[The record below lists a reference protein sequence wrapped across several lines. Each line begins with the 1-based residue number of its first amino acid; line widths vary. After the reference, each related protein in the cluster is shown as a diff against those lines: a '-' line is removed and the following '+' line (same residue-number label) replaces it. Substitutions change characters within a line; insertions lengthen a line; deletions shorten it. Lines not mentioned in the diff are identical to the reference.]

1 MGRNVKVL
9 SITVLLIL
17 ITLFSWNY
25 LLPLYLKELG
35 ATDKVIGISYTLFSL
50 SFTLAQF
57 VGGYL
62 SDKCGRKLMIVIPT
76 YLMIP
81 FYVLMGTA
89 DHWIPVVTFYIAANI
104 CSALQSP
111 SFISMIAE
119 SSTHKGTAFG
129 MFEGFVAL
137 GITVGPLLGAYMV
150 YRIAIP
156 GLILLTACMAL
167 IVAVIRTVLLKET
180 KPVRDRPNVDTRV
193 MFGVNLRWFLLAA
206 TCLFLVFSFTIY
218 GPFLTLYQ
226 REVFNLTKSKINL
239 YFAIGGLLSAM
250 VSLAGGKA
258 TDRFGAKSIL
268 ATSVVTHPLLIL
280 LWVFTG
286 NFTFFIL
293 SFTFSQFCYI
303 SYFAMLSSLVGDRV
317 RGRLIGLFGTIT
329 GIVSSVGP
337 YVGMYA
343 KLHVDIKAPFYL
355 AMLLGV
361 LALMVLRNVRNSSN

>member
-9 SITVLLIL
+9 SITVLLML

-62 SDKCGRKLMIVIPT
+62 SDKCGRKLMIVVPT
-76 YLMIP
+76 YLMIL
-81 FYVLMGTA
+81 FYGLMGTA
-89 DHWIPVVTFYIAANI
+89 HHWIPVVTFYIAANI

-129 MFEGFVAL
+129 IYEGFVAL

-150 YRIAIP
+150 YRITIP

-167 IVAVIRTVLLKET
+167 IVAVMRTVLLKET
-180 KPVRDRPNVDTRV
+180 KPVTDGPNIDTQV
-193 MFGVNLRWFLLAA
+193 TFGVNLRWFLLAA

-239 YFAIGGLLSAM
+239 YFAIGGLLSAI

-258 TDRFGAKSIL
+258 TDKFGAKSIL
-268 ATSVVTHPLLIL
+268 ATSVITHPLLIL

-293 SFTFSQFCYI
+293 SFMFSQFCHI
-303 SYFAMLSSLVGDRV
+303 SYFAMLSSLVGDRI
-317 RGRLIGLFGTIT
+317 RGRLVGLFGTIT
-329 GIVSSVGP
+329 GIVSSAGP

-343 KLHVDIKAPFYL
+343 KLHVDVRAPFYL
-355 AMLLGV
+355 AMLFGV
-361 LALMVLRNVRNSSN
+361 LAFVVLRNVRNSSN